1 MEMNTLNGNEQKSN
15 TMKGTKIFFGP
26 VHLLHPAE
34 MTTEGTE
41 FCLMCVCVCV
51 CMFSREECFHVLNV
65 YDL

>member
-15 TMKGTKIFFGP
+15 TMKGTEIFFGP

-41 FCLMCVCVCV
+41 FCLMCVCVYV
-51 CMFSREECFHVLNV
+51 FTRRMFSCFKRL
-65 YDL
+65 